1 MAIIEYFLK
10 RLIRKGHLRLIEASG
25 KVIDLGQPATLPR
38 ATVRF
43 YDQSM
48 LVKLAQDFS
57 LHFGEAY
64 MDGRLSIQEG
74 TLYDVLEIFA
84 TNYSDAPPMP
94 WDCLSRITMPIE
106 RMMQFQNSLSS
117 SRKNVAHHYDL
128 SADFFKLFLDSDMQ
142 YSCAYFTHP
151 ENDIEQAQM
160 DKKRLITS
168 KLLLKEGL
176 SVLDIGC
183 GFGGLAIYM
192 ARNFG
197 VNVTGITLSTEQ
209 YNIALERVKQE
220 GLEKQ
225 IEIRMCD
232 YREEKGTYDRV
243 VSVGMFEHVGVEHYP
258 KFFAS
263 IKTLLKNDGI
273 ALLHSIGRMDMPG
286 TRDEWLHKYI
296 FPGGYAP
303 ALSEVMPSLERSG
316 LWVTDIELLRMHYAR
331 TLVCWR
337 ESFERNRDAIQKI
350 YDERFCRM
358 WEFFLIGSEMEFR
371 YGRMI
376 VFQMQLAK
384 NINAVPFTRGYMQ
397 QQEKRAEQQ
406 SDTTHAV
413 ATH

>member
-10 RLIRKGHLRLIEASG
+10 RLIRKGHLRLIDAAG
-25 KVIDLGQPATLPR
+25 KVMDLGQPGTIPK

-43 YDQSM
+43 HDPSM
-48 LVKLAQDFS
+48 LFKLAQDFS

-64 MDGRLSIQEG
+64 MDGRLTIEEG
-74 TLYDVLEIFA
+74 TLYDVLELFA
-84 TNYSDAPPMP
+84 MNYAEAPPMP
-94 WDCLSRITMPIE
+94 WDCLARVTMPIE

-192 ARNFG
+192 AKNFG

-209 YNIALERVKQE
+209 FNIATERVKNE

-263 IKTLLKNDGI
+263 IKALLKTDGV

-316 LWVTDIELLRMHYAR
+316 LWATDIELLRMHYAH

-337 ESFERNRDAIQKI
+337 ESFDRNREAIQKI

-358 WEFFLIGSEMEFR
+358 WEFFLIGSELEFR

-384 NINAVPFTRGYMQ
+384 NIKTVPITRNYMLQ
-397 QQEKRAEQQ
+397 EQQ
-406 SDTTHAV
+406 KEKASV
-413 ATH
+413 LATR